1 MGDFLSLSTT
11 MQQSQHQTAAAA
23 FIAGWITLPLLL
35 QQCGTEPPSCTFT
48 VLDYDGPFWVVFR
61 AVLGFGVTE
70 VLQVSSRLENYL

>member
-35 QQCGTEPPSCTFT
+35 QQCGIEPPSCTFT
-48 VLDYDGPFWVVFR
+48 VLD
-61 AVLGFGVTE
+61 
-70 VLQVSSRLENYL
+70 